1 MMEINVYS
9 ATHCNDS
16 NGPTQMSGCGIILIA
31 KHIIEGI
38 YSDKSMSWERRLSY
52 GLGNSDKYM
61 AELQSAKLALM
72 AVSAADVDVVNFYVA
87 EDAVVDMLDK
97 KLKPK
102 FKLGGPDYANNPA
115 IKYASYAA
123 ELRRWDGFF
132 ASLLIHKISDS
143 HELMASTGALAKSA
157 ADNQKNT
164 DTGTNVVNSI

>member
-9 ATHCNDS
+9 ATHCNDP
-16 NGPTQMSGCGIILIA
+16 NGPTQMSGCGIVLIA

-38 YSDKSMSWERRLSY
+38 YSNKSMSWDRRMSY
-52 GLGNSDKYM
+52 GLGNSDGYM

-72 AVSAADVDVVNFYVA
+72 AVSAANVDVVNFYVA
-87 EDAVVDMLDK
+87 EDAVIDMLDK
-97 KLKPK
+97 KPKPK

-132 ASLLIHKISDS
+132 ASLLIYKISNS
-143 HELMASTGALAKSA
+143 HELMASASDLAKVA